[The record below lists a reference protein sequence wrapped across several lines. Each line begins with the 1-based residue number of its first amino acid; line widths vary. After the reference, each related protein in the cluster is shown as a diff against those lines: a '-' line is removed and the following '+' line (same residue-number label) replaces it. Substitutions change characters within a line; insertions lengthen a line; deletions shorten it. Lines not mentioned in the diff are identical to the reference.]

1 MVPALIRRRAAQAVV
16 LVAVAGFGPL
26 VARELWPAVASS
38 VPPAMLLLSTLLTGF
53 LALAAWRTEWVVT
66 ALIGDAEASQRM
78 EKVRNELHRLRI
90 TAAVALFIDGVLIAL
105 WVKSLL

>member
-1 MVPALIRRRAAQAVV
+1 MVPALLRRRAAQAVV
-16 LVAVAGFGPL
+16 LVAVVGFGPL
-26 VARELWPAVASS
+26 VARELWPAATSL
-38 VPPAMLLLSTLLTGF
+38 VPPSMLLLSTLLTGF

-66 ALIGDAEASQRM
+66 ALFGGAEASQRM
-78 EKVRNELHRLRI
+78 DRVRIELHRLRI